1 MIKLK
6 ILESAKPCSKYPDTM
21 KKTKN
26 LNVKSIDFDLR
37 QLEIFC
43 KVLELES
50 FSKAA
55 NAVFLA
61 QASVS
66 ERIATLE
73 DMVGARLFDRM
84 GRQVVPTSAGKLLYK
99 HACLLLEMKKAAC
112 NEIQD
117 FLGIKQGE
125 VHIGGSTI
133 PGEYILPKVIG
144 RFRKK
149 HPLITVK
156 LTIADTNEIENRVF
170 KGELELGVIGSK
182 SSHAG
187 FMSRGLWEDE
197 LVLAVSAGHRWAG
210 KKEVALNNLSKEP
223 FILRETGSGTLK
235 IIKEYFKTS
244 GSDNIDFFN
253 IVACFGSSTAVKE
266 GIKSGLGVSI
276 LSSRA
281 LETEIKA
288 GILKALKVKGLFMSR
303 KFYLIRDKRRN
314 VSPLC
319 QTMLDFLIATS
330 VFK

>member
-1 MIKLK
+1 
-6 ILESAKPCSKYPDTM
+6 M
-21 KKTKN
+21 KKGDPYKIA
-26 LNVKSIDFDLR
+26 SIDFDLR
-37 QLEIFC
+37 QLEVFC

-73 DMVGARLFDRM
+73 GTVGTRLFDRM
-84 GRQVVPTSAGKLLYK
+84 GRRVVPTAAGKLLYK

-112 NEIQD
+112 NEMRD
-117 FLGIKQGE
+117 FLGIKKGE
-125 VHIGGSTI
+125 IHIGGSTI

-144 RFRKK
+144 RFHEKY
-149 HPLITVK
+149 PLITVK
-156 LTIADTNEIENRVF
+156 LAIADTHEIENRVF

-182 SSHAG
+182 SSHAD
-187 FMSRGLWEDE
+187 FMNRELWEDE
-197 LVLAVSAGHRWAG
+197 LVLAVSGEHKWASR
-210 KKEVALNNLSKEP
+210 KEIELKNLSKEP

-235 IIKEYFKTS
+235 IIKEYFKMS
-244 GSDNIDFFN
+244 GSGNMDSLNV
-253 IVACFGSSTAVKE
+253 VARFGSSTAVKE

-281 LETEIKA
+281 LETELKS

-314 VSPLC
+314 ISPLC
-319 QTMLDFLIATS
+319 QAMFDFL
-330 VFK
+330 KQNK

>member
-1 MIKLK
+1 
-6 ILESAKPCSKYPDTM
+6 M
-21 KKTKN
+21 KKGNHQKIA
-26 LNVKSIDFDLR
+26 SINFDLR

-73 DMVGARLFDRM
+73 GMVGTRLFDRM
-84 GRQVVPTSAGKLLYK
+84 GRQVVPTAAGKLLYK
-99 HACLLLEMKKAAC
+99 HACLLLEMKRTAC
-112 NEIQD
+112 NEMQD
-117 FLGIKQGE
+117 FLGIKKGE
-125 VHIGGSTI
+125 MHIGGSTI

-144 RFRKK
+144 RFHEK
-149 HPLITVK
+149 HPFVSVILN
-156 LTIADTNEIENRVF
+156 IADTSEIEKRVS
-170 KGELELGVIGSK
+170 KGNLELGVVGSK
-182 SSHAG
+182 SSQG
-187 FMSRGLWEDE
+187 SLICTELWDDE
-197 LVLAVSAGHRWAG
+197 LVLAVSNRHKWAG
-210 KKEVALNNLSKEP
+210 KTEIMIKHLFKEP

-235 IIKEYFKTS
+235 IIKKYFKKA
-244 GSDNIDFFN
+244 GADNIDYFN
-253 IVACFGSSTAVKE
+253 VVARFGSSTAVKE
-266 GIKSGLGVSI
+266 GIKSGLGISI

-281 LETEIKA
+281 LEMELKA

-319 QTMLDFLIATS
+319 QAMVDFL
-330 VFK
+330 KQNN

>member
-1 MIKLK
+1 
-6 ILESAKPCSKYPDTM
+6 M
-21 KKTKN
+21 KKGDPHKIAA
-26 LNVKSIDFDLR
+26 IDFDLR

-66 ERIATLE
+66 ERVATLE
-73 DMVGARLFDRM
+73 GMVGTRLFDRM
-84 GRQVVPTSAGKLLYK
+84 GRQVVPTTAGKLLYK
-99 HACLLLEMKKAAC
+99 HACLLLEMKKTAC
-112 NEIQD
+112 NEMQD
-117 FLGIKQGE
+117 FLGIKKGE
-125 VHIGGSTI
+125 IYIGGSTI

-144 RFRKK
+144 RFHKK
-149 HPLITVK
+149 YPLITVK
-156 LTIADTNEIENRVF
+156 LAIADTSEIENRVF

-182 SSHAG
+182 SSNSG
-187 FMSRGLWEDE
+187 FMNHELWEDE
-197 LVLAVSAGHRWAG
+197 LVLAVSAEHKWAG
-210 KKEVALNNLSKEP
+210 RKEIALNKLSKEP

-235 IIKEYFKTS
+235 IIKEYFKMS
-244 GSDNIDFFN
+244 ESDNIDSLN
-253 IVACFGSSTAVKE
+253 VVARFGSSTAVKE

-281 LETEIKA
+281 LETELKA

-303 KFYLIRDKRRN
+303 KFYLIMDKRRN

-319 QTMLDFLIATS
+319 QAMLDFLIATS
-330 VFK
+330 SEGFANKM